1 MSDNSDLAAALQS
14 LGASMAA
21 LAKSSSEQGKTLVQM
36 NQGLT
41 LLLERQSAGNIRG
54 GGGVSLGNLI
64 VIIVAACT
72 VGGVMLTNLS
82 VDIEGNTLR
91 AEEDNLREMKD
102 AYEDG
107 RRDERL
113 NEFSRK
119 LRSET

>member
-1 MSDNSDLAAALQS
+1 VSDNSDLAAALQS

>member
-64 VIIVAACT
+64 VIIIAACT

-82 VDIEGNTLR
+82 TDIEGNTAR

>member
-1 MSDNSDLAAALQS
+1 
-14 LGASMAA
+14 MAA

-82 VDIEGNTLR
+82 VDIEGNTSR
-91 AEEDNLREMKD
+91 AEEHNLREMKD
-102 AYEDG
+102 AYQDG
-107 RRDERL
+107 RRDEKL
-113 NEFSRK
+113 NEFARQ

>member
-1 MSDNSDLAAALQS
+1 
-14 LGASMAA
+14 MAA

>member
-1 MSDNSDLAAALQS
+1 VSDNSDLAAALQS

-64 VIIVAACT
+64 VIIIAACT

-82 VDIEGNTLR
+82 TDIEGNTAR

-119 LRSET
+119 LRSEA